1 MTLPEKAHRTT
12 TRLSNDLTQ
21 ALKERAAIERR
32 SVTSI
37 LEEAGWDFM
46 AKKGHLAEQEKRIE
60 RLVEATRA

>member
-1 MTLPEKAHRTT
+1 
-12 TRLSNDLTQ
+12 LSNDLTQ

-46 AKKGHLAEQEKRIE
+46 AKKGHPAEQEKRIE
-60 RLVEATRA
+60 RLVEAARA

>member
-12 TRLSNDLTQ
+12 TRLSSDLTL

-46 AKKGHLAEQEKRIE
+46 AKRGHLAEQEKRIE
-60 RLVEATRA
+60 RLVEAARA